1 MLRRALFSPP
11 VLISLIVVLLAA
23 TLPLYVSGYV
33 LGLLTIAYFF
43 GVFSMAWDLLFGFA
57 NEVNFGPSFL
67 IGLGAY
73 TAGILDNLYQPP
85 IALCIA
91 AGVLA
96 AMIGGLV
103 LALPALRVR
112 GPYFGLTTLVAV
124 LMLQNFV
131 VVAASL
137 TGGEIGLTIPDVIS
151 IDDKVN
157 YWIAL
162 GFMAV
167 SGAILYGLTRSPVG
181 LILQASGQD
190 PVQAG
195 ALGFNVTKH
204 KLAAFLVSAFFSG
217 PRWRPDG
224 VLSRHGV
231 GGNIHRRHRRRAGDH
246 RRRARRTAHHPRR
259 GAGSGVSGGARRELK
274 TARRSRHLHR
284 LCGRAL
290 RRPLLPCRVARHG
303 QGRAGSD
310 MSQSV
315 AKLEVNGL
323 QKRFGGL
330 TAVRDV
336 SFSVHAGEI
345 LGLIGP
351 NGSGKSTVMKSI
363 LGVERPDA
371 GSVRVDAREVAGWP
385 PHRIA
390 RLGVGMVF
398 QHSRPLH
405 RQTVLENILLGLLPD
420 RLLDLLPRAAA
431 DARARAIAE
440 RVGLTGVLNRRPATL
455 PFADLR
461 KIEIAKAIA
470 RDPQVVLIDEPF
482 AGLTARE
489 TASFAK
495 LITEMRDDGRAV
507 LIVDHNVKS
516 MSALVDRVYAMNVGE
531 KIAEGTVA
539 EVMANET
546 VRKVYLGGAL
556 TTAARPEAAFAD
568 AQTPFLEIENLS
580 VVYDKAQALEGV
592 SLHVHEGEFVAV
604 VGLNGA
610 GKTTLFNAV
619 SGLVPYVGDIRRQ
632 GKPLRGRTAA
642 MISREGIVQSPEGR
656 DLFGLMTVGENLDMG
671 GHGLGDKERGERR
684 EWLFNLFPILK
695 ERQRQTAATLS
706 GGEQQMLTIARALM
720 MKPDLLILDEPTLG
734 LAPVVMEQISKALE
748 RLRQTTEITVLLGE
762 QNVTFALPH
771 ADRVYVL
778 EHGRIVWEG
787 EPGRFAAEA
796 GAMYL

>member
-217 PRWRPDG
+217 LAG
-224 VLSRHGV
+224 ALMAFYLGTASV
-231 GGNIHRRHRRRAGDH
+231 GTFIDVTVGRAGDH

-371 GSVRVDAREVAGWP
+371 GSVRVRCP
-385 PHRIA
+385 
-390 RLGVGMVF
+390 
-398 QHSRPLH
+398 
-405 RQTVLENILLGLLPD
+405 
-420 RLLDLLPRAAA
+420 
-431 DARARAIAE
+431 
-440 RVGLTGVLNRRPATL
+440 
-455 PFADLR
+455 
-461 KIEIAKAIA
+461 
-470 RDPQVVLIDEPF
+470 
-482 AGLTARE
+482 
-489 TASFAK
+489 
-495 LITEMRDDGRAV
+495 
-507 LIVDHNVKS
+507 
-516 MSALVDRVYAMNVGE
+516 
-531 KIAEGTVA
+531 
-539 EVMANET
+539 
-546 VRKVYLGGAL
+546 
-556 TTAARPEAAFAD
+556 
-568 AQTPFLEIENLS
+568 
-580 VVYDKAQALEGV
+580 
-592 SLHVHEGEFVAV
+592 
-604 VGLNGA
+604 
-610 GKTTLFNAV
+610 
-619 SGLVPYVGDIRRQ
+619 
-632 GKPLRGRTAA
+632 
-642 MISREGIVQSPEGR
+642 
-656 DLFGLMTVGENLDMG
+656 
-671 GHGLGDKERGERR
+671 
-684 EWLFNLFPILK
+684 
-695 ERQRQTAATLS
+695 
-706 GGEQQMLTIARALM
+706 
-720 MKPDLLILDEPTLG
+720 
-734 LAPVVMEQISKALE
+734 
-748 RLRQTTEITVLLGE
+748 
-762 QNVTFALPH
+762 
-771 ADRVYVL
+771 
-778 EHGRIVWEG
+778 
-787 EPGRFAAEA
+787 
-796 GAMYL
+796 